1 MAKKSE
7 IALVVQG
14 GSLRSIFSTGILDSF
29 QAMNFN
35 PFTHYIGVSGG
46 AMTLSYFLSG
56 QFRTAY
62 HVIKE
67 LSEDHKFINIFNLF
81 SEEGFVNLEYL
92 IKYTQ
97 TKYPLQIEEAL
108 KALKN
113 KVYEVVA
120 TNLEDGSP
128 VYLNPDKTNWLKS
141 LRASA
146 TLPFFTRGVCE
157 VNGMKLMDGGWSDPI
172 PVRRAIEMGAKKI
185 VVIRT
190 LPKDHK
196 ENWTYFGK
204 FGGFW
209 FRDKEGLS
217 KRFSEDH
224 VYYNEVVDFL
234 NQEHEDVEIY
244 QLAPEKYLKTTSYS
258 ATADD
263 IDRDY
268 RLGMDMGISF
278 VKQFGDWF

>member
-1 MAKKSE
+1 MKQKSE

-14 GSLRSIFSTGILDSF
+14 GSLRSIFSTGVMDAF
-29 QAMNFN
+29 QALNFN
-35 PFTHYIGVSGG
+35 PFTYYIGVSGG

-67 LSEDHKFINIFNLF
+67 LSEDNKFINIFNLF

-92 IKYTQ
+92 IRYTQ
-97 TKYPLQIEEAL
+97 TKHPLQVDEAMQAI
-108 KALKN
+108 KK
-113 KVYEVVA
+113 KIYEVVA
-120 TNLEDGSP
+120 TNMEDGSP
-128 VYLNPDKTNWLKS
+128 VYLKPDKNNWLKS

-190 LPKDHK
+190 LPRDHK

-224 VYYNEVVDFL
+224 IYYNEVVDFL
-234 NQEHEDVEIY
+234 NKEHEDVEIY
-244 QLAPEKYLKTTSYS
+244 QLAPENYLKTTSYS

-268 RLGMDMGISF
+268 RLGLDMGVSF
-278 VKQFGDWF
+278 VKQFGEWF